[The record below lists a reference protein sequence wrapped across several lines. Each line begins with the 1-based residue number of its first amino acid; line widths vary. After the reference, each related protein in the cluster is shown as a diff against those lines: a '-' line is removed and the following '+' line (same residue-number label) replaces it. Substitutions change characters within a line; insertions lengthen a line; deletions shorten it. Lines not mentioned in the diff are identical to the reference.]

1 MQFWLLQY
9 SFSIFPIP
17 LSWRVSYIIYLLLD
31 HLDPTL
37 VDHLNLHLSAYPIR
51 HPLWFSVSCGSQ
63 GNIVQGSSQ
72 RKCGQESSCS
82 AFNAVVAAFLKIF
95 LRSHHLRRSWHTSLS
110 LELPRRSSWSLEHVF
125 ETYLSCPK
133 RYSFSD
139 HPSIYI
145 SLIESW
151 AWTIHYHS
159 LVLKLISSRS
169 RPKAQYMI

>member
-1 MQFWLLQY
+1 MLQY

-125 ETYLSCPK
+125 ETYLSM
-133 RYSFSD
+133 SD
-139 HPSIYI
+139 EIFLLKPSSHLYFAHWV
-145 SLIESW
+145 LGLN
-151 AWTIHYHS
+151 HS
-159 LVLKLISSRS
+159 LPFT
-169 RPKAQYMI
+169 RPQIA